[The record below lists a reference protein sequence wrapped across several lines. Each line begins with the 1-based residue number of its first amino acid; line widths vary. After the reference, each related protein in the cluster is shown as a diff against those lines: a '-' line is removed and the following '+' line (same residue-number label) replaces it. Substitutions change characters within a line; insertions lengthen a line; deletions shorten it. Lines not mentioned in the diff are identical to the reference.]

1 MVRVMLREITT
12 KKVLNAGWVKINI
25 VKDDVDG
32 KEVTYPK
39 HEDIYVGC
47 DDAAVTTDVQF
58 MNVDVYNA
66 LGLKKDEFYAIYKLN
81 DAKTN
86 PAIGDNSV
94 GKVVEL
100 QDPEGTQTILVD
112 WTIDNADLLAAK
124 EGDTFTKKVYYSATG
139 RKDVVIILTTGK
151 VHKASGTI
159 GAKNTNLWSG
169 NSIEIDAKEP
179 IANNKAT
186 LADFDFYSVFMGNKI
201 VTTVDSKFTDFQPTQ
216 LNDPKF
222 VFAEENGVVTAK
234 QKITID
240 GVDYYVYRNDAGD
253 KLMGAKGTGVAEEV
267 AVIVG
272 SKVTYN
278 KTAVAK
284 ALLNKSAYNENPF
297 TATIEVVITNKG
309 CNTKLPLTNGKF
321 DAKFLRPVNIM
332 AGPVS
337 TIQDAETGGAKV
349 ALNQLISLTD
359 WRGHDFEMGTNNF
372 YTYYGISAFAIA
384 TDNIKTNMGQ
394 TDPNKF
400 VLWSE
405 VAPLYPNVVTYAA
418 GTDTSNNLTAIE
430 NGDFGMVTYDNKGMT
445 VKTSF
450 KLQIPVTV
458 SYPYGDVT
466 KVITV
471 TVLPTHG

>member
-1 MVRVMLREITT
+1 MQRF
-12 KKVLNAGWVKINI
+12 
-25 VKDDVDG
+25 
-32 KEVTYPK
+32 
-39 HEDIYVGC
+39 
-47 DDAAVTTDVQF
+47 TTDVQF

-86 PAIGDNSV
+86 PATGDNSV

-100 QDPEGTQTILVD
+100 QDPEGTQTILVE

-222 VFAEENGVVTAK
+222 VFAEANGVVTAK
-234 QKITID
+234 QKITVD
-240 GVDYYVYRNDAGD
+240 GVDYYVYRNADGD
-253 KLMGAKGTGVAEEV
+253 KLMGTKGTTGSAEEV
-267 AVIVG
+267 AVIAG

-278 KTAVAK
+278 KTDVAK

-309 CNTKLPLTNGKF
+309 
-321 DAKFLRPVNIM
+321 LR
-332 AGPVS
+332 
-337 TIQDAETGGAKV
+337 
-349 ALNQLISLTD
+349 
-359 WRGHDFEMGTNNF
+359 
-372 YTYYGISAFAIA
+372 Y
-384 TDNIKTNMGQ
+384 
-394 TDPNKF
+394 
-400 VLWSE
+400 
-405 VAPLYPNVVTYAA
+405 
-418 GTDTSNNLTAIE
+418 
-430 NGDFGMVTYDNKGMT
+430 
-445 VKTSF
+445 
-450 KLQIPVTV
+450 
-458 SYPYGDVT
+458 
-466 KVITV
+466 
-471 TVLPTHG
+471 